1 MTNLE
6 HIIEGG
12 VVAAL
17 RAPSSEKL
25 IRVCEALIEG
35 GLKSIE
41 VTMST
46 PNALKVIEEAADK
59 MGDKVLI
66 GVGTVLDPE
75 TARAA
80 ILAGAEYI
88 VAPTLNLKVIEMA
101 KRYSKLTFPGAL
113 TPTEILTAWE
123 AGADIIK
130 VFPAAPMGPRYVK
143 DVHGPLPHILLMP
156 TGGITV
162 ENCGEYIEKGACCV
176 TVGSDLLP
184 KQALA
189 ENRFDIIAER
199 AKKMRENILK
209 ARSAK

>member
-1 MTNLE
+1 MTKLE

-25 IRVCEALIEG
+25 IRVCDALMEG

-41 VTMST
+41 VTMTT
-46 PNALKVIEEAADK
+46 PDALKIIEEAVDK
-59 MGDKVLI
+59 IGDKVLI

-88 VAPTLNLKVIEMA
+88 VAPTVNLKVIEMA
-101 KRYSKLTFPGAL
+101 KRYSKLVFPGAL

-143 DVHGPLPHILLMP
+143 DIHGPLPHILLMP

-176 TVGSDLLP
+176 TAGSDLVP
-184 KQALA
+184 QKALA
-189 ENRFDIIAER
+189 ENRYDLITER
-199 AKKMRENILK
+199 ARNMRANILK
-209 ARSAK
+209 ARGQG